1 MIEKDFEIK
10 INVPMIKELVS
21 DKIYRSDA
29 SAFREQYV
37 NALSHGCV
45 AYHELNGYT
54 DDVYVRVVFDYGKRM
69 VTITD
74 NGMGMSKTIFSDNFM
89 SFGFSTVD
97 KETNNSRSGMFGL
110 GAISF
115 FRIASACIV
124 ESWDRR
130 TEERFT
136 FMTRNTDESEFVT
149 NRTLEDH
156 GTKTEIYLKEH
167 VRINTLETMVRT
179 IAANYPCKTIV
190 EVVNSEQEQNITT
203 YNTSDTDSYDEFP
216 PIMRFKDH
224 VTELTGGKFVT
235 LIDNDE
241 MELYLSTIGRNENHT
256 YLCRVPI
263 DIEYNTGF
271 TTYLNIKKEKIKG
284 TDSKGRDKLQEV
296 PKPDRDEV
304 NEIAEGYFSEI
315 IEKKCDEMIY
325 DIDIKTFEEY
335 ESSDERWILN
345 GYSVDDK
352 LNAST
357 HKFVQ
362 KMREPIRYRNFD
374 GIQKRHETMLTLFG
388 QYKHIM
394 YHASL
399 HKGTYQAIDSH
410 LRKENF
416 IQWKKDNPD
425 VEDPDVSQVTWSNQL
440 ILIDNT
446 NTMPIPDAKAFKKE
460 HKIKSIISVGSGG
473 SPTGMLVRDGSWNN
487 YRISQSDTTESL
499 KIKYPGGLY
508 YSDNA
513 VSANE
518 IHTVETY
525 SSDSFI
531 STIQGRHNIGIIVT
545 KKAAKVYPSLEEFYA
560 KIYQAGIDGKVW
572 HMGKRDRSSIGKP
585 QYKKI
590 EFQNEGTDFTDDE
603 DSTSSEKCERTNR
616 QKMAC
621 VKHFFSGKYGVTI
634 LPTQFMERL
643 PMLKELGI
651 EVIFVPKEV
660 MFGIKLVV
668 PEAYAQQSKT
678 IESIIQLKYIPQWT
692 TWSKD
697 ASSYIWG
704 KYQTIFARYGSPNF
718 RCRAEIMQYVVDI
731 KENRTPRPTE
741 HEYQRTF
748 ANILE
753 KYDESSYRYET
764 QYKRMFPEQH
774 LESRAK
780 AAGYAETVRVEEGSR
795 TSVYGYSEE
804 INGCIPMKI
813 DGQNVAVLKS
823 KDSGNYKAVLD
834 DEGNPQLIFTSFTK
848 QIVEKDD
855 KLKFMEEI
863 DEWT

>member
-97 KETNNSRSGMFGL
+97 KETNNARSGMFGL

-167 VRINTLETMVRT
+167 VRINTLEDMVRK
-179 IAANYPCKTIV
+179 IASNYPVKTIV

-203 YNTSDTDSYDEFP
+203 YNTSDTDSYDEFE

-224 VTELTGGKFVT
+224 VTELTNGKFVT

-241 MELYLSTIGRNENHT
+241 MELYLSTIGRNKNYT
-256 YLCRVPI
+256 YLCRIPI
-263 DIEYNTGF
+263 DMSYDTGF

-335 ESSDERWILN
+335 ETSDKRWILN

-352 LNAST
+352 LNSST

-374 GIQKRHETMLTLFG
+374 GIMKRHETMLTLFG

-394 YHASL
+394 YHPSL
-399 HKGTYQAIDSH
+399 HKGTYQAIDKY
-410 LRKENF
+410 LRNQNF
-416 IQWKKDNPD
+416 IQWKKDNPE
-425 VEDPDVSQVTWSNQL
+425 VEDAVIENVPWNNQF

-446 NTMPIPDAKAFKKE
+446 NTMPIPDAKAYKKE
-460 HKIKSIISVGSGG
+460 HKIKSLVSIGVGG

-487 YRISQSDTTESL
+487 YRIAQNDTSEMIE
-499 KIKYPGGLY
+499 KKYPGGLY
-508 YSDNA
+508 YSDGLILP
-513 VSANE
+513 NE
-518 IHTVETY
+518 IHNIESY
-525 SSDSFI
+525 SSNSFVN
-531 STIQGRHNIGIIVT
+531 TIQGRHKVGIIVT
-545 KKAAKVYPSLEEFYA
+545 KKAAKVYPSLTSFYE
-560 KIYQAGIDGKVW
+560 KIYQAGEDGKIW
-572 HMGKRDRSSIGKP
+572 YLRNKKHLSKEQLKEQYKEIKFSDSIGVPESTQDKVRSI
-585 QYKKI
+585 K
-590 EFQNEGTDFTDDE
+590 DFFD
-603 DSTSSEKCERTNR
+603 N
-616 QKMAC
+616 
-621 VKHFFSGKYGVTI
+621 KYGTTV
-634 LPTQFMERL
+634 LPTKFMKHL
-643 PMLKELGI
+643 PMLKDLGI
-651 EVIFVPKEV
+651 DIIFVPTELI
-660 MFGIKLVV
+660 FGIKLIS
-668 PEAYAQQSKT
+668 PGSYSSQTKT
-678 IESIIQLKYIPQWT
+678 IEAIIQLKYTPQWT
-692 TWSKD
+692 TWSED
-697 ASSYIWG
+697 ASSYVWS
-704 KYQTIFARYGSPNF
+704 KYQLVFARYGSPHYK
-718 RCRAEIMQYVVDI
+718 CRAEIMQYVIDI
-731 KENRTPRPTE
+731 KEGIISKPTE
-741 HEYQRTF
+741 YEYQKMF
-748 ANILE
+748 GSILE
-753 KYDESSYRYET
+753 KYEESSYRYEMA
-764 QYKRMFPEQH
+764 YRKMFPELH
-774 LESRAK
+774 LEQRAK
-780 AAGYAETVRVEEGSR
+780 TLGFKETIRVEQDGK
-795 TSVYGYSEE
+795 TAIYGYSDE
-804 INGCIPMKI
+804 IDGYVAMRIN
-813 DGQNVAVLKS
+813 GQNVAVVKEQEHS
-823 KDSGNYKAVLD
+823 DYKAVVD
-834 DEGNPQLIFTSFTK
+834 DEGNPQLVRKSFQK
-848 QIVEKDD
+848 EIVEKDG